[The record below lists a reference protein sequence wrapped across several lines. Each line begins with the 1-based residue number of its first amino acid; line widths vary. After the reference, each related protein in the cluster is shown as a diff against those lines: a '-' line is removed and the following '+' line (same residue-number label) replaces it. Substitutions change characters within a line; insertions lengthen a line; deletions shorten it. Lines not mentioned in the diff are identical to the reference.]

1 MNNSRYAAKTTVSS
15 EKSRAEIERTLAR
28 YGAEGFAYGWTRDSA
43 QIAFVMNDVRI
54 QLKLKLPDRNDREFT
69 HHSYGRRS
77 ESAIE
82 QKYEQSVRQ
91 SWRALALVVKAK
103 LEAVAAGIATFEDEF
118 LAYIAIPGGGT
129 VGDMMKPQIEEAYA
143 TGAVP
148 RGLMLELTEKTG

>member
-1 MNNSRYAAKTTVSS
+1 MTQRYAAKTTVSS

-54 QLKLKLPDRNDREFT
+54 QLKLQLPDRNDREFT
-69 HHSYGRRS
+69 HHSYGRRTDA
-77 ESAIE
+77 AIE
-82 QKYEQSVRQ
+82 QRYEQAIRQ

-129 VGDMMKPQIEEAYA
+129 VGDLMKPQIAQAYES
-143 TGAVP
+143 GQVP
-148 RGLMLELTEKTG
+148 GGLRLELTEVTS